1 LNKANKTISVVI
13 MSCVLQCVAEMEKA
27 LAGSAADENTATDHN
42 ENEYK
47 IRTTIDDCDP
57 DTIAVADPPT
67 N

>member
-1 LNKANKTISVVI
+1 